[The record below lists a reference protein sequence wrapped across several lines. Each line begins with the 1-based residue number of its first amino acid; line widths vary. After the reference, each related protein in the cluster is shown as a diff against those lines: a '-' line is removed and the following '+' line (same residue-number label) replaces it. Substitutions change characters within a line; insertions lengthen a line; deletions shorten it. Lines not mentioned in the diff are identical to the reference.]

1 MKKVGSVK
9 SSAAKMSKG
18 KEKLPKA
25 SLGAIVKGVK
35 TLLGMGNKVAKTT
48 KKIAKTV
55 KKSAKTYGDN
65 NAYGRSSDMKKSE
78 FYRDRHNA
86 GKTYNEPGSNKGKA
100 IAHVIAAGALGAA
113 AVAQKKSEN
122 KKVTKK

>member
-1 MKKVGSVK
+1 MKKVGST
-9 SSAAKMSKG
+9 KMSKSA
-18 KEKLPKA
+18 EKLPKA
-25 SLGAIVKGVK
+25 SLGTIVKSVK

-65 NAYGRSSDMKKSE
+65 KAYGRSSDMKKSE

-86 GKTYNEPGSNKGKA
+86 GKTYNESGSNKGKA
-100 IAHVIAAGALGAA
+100 IANIITAGALGAA
-113 AVAQKKSEN
+113 AVAKQKSEN
-122 KKVTKK
+122 KKSTKK

>member
-1 MKKVGSVK
+1 MKKAGST
-9 SSAAKMSKG
+9 KMSKSA
-18 KEKLPKA
+18 EKLPKA
-25 SLGAIVKGVK
+25 SLGTIVKSVK

-65 NAYGRSSDMKKSE
+65 KAYGRSSDMKKSE

-86 GKTYNEPGSNKGKA
+86 GKTYNESGSNKGKL
-100 IAHVIAAGALGAA
+100 IATGATLAGLAA
-113 AVAQKKSEN
+113 ANAAKSKSKSNPTPKK
-122 KKVTKK
+122 K